1 MTKALVGRD
10 IAQQIAEHSSDAVV
24 ESNESCVVVRPDL
37 LLKVAQ
43 FLNTTPGLDFNY
55 LNCITGVD
63 YLDCIE
69 VVYHISSMVHNH
81 SLILR
86 VRCDRN
92 KPEVTSLYSLWRG
105 ADLQEREIYD
115 LLGVVFVGHPNLK
128 RLFMW
133 EGFKGHP
140 LRRDYL

>member
-24 ESNESCVVVRPDL
+24 EFNESCVVVRPDL